1 MVVRLRLPDLY
12 SLEEVMNDDAI
23 VQACTFVLK
32 SVHCTVCLMLLC
44 WVLPASFCLKST
56 RKLTGAGRRTFG
68 AAFPPVMA
76 FTQSNTMHIGYS
88 VRLGTTKNLT
98 L

>member
-44 WVLPASFCLKST
+44 WVLPASFCLK
-56 RKLTGAGRRTFG
+56 
-68 AAFPPVMA
+68 
-76 FTQSNTMHIGYS
+76 
-88 VRLGTTKNLT
+88 RLG
-98 L
+98 

>member
-44 WVLPASFCLKST
+44 WVVGSCLLRS
-56 RKLTGAGRRTFG
+56 A
-68 AAFPPVMA
+68 
-76 FTQSNTMHIGYS
+76 
-88 VRLGTTKNLT
+88 
-98 L
+98 